1 MEKIFSHV
9 GTQSTTASQLVLR
22 KTYFMLALTIT
33 FSALTAM
40 VSMHYHLPAPG
51 LVFMLI
57 GFYGLMFLTNKFADK
72 PAGII
77 CAFAFTGFLG
87 YSISPIISHYL
98 AAGMGD
104 TVAIALAGTAVVF
117 FCCSAYVLIS
127 KRDMSFLS
135 GMLMA
140 GTVVL
145 LIGIVLNLFLHLPA
159 LQMTLSVL
167 FILFSSAALLWQTS
181 SIIQGGETSYI
192 RATVGIYVSMYN
204 IFVSLLSLLGM
215 SSRNN

>member
-1 MEKIFSHV
+1 MDKIFNQV
-9 GTQSTTASQLVLR
+9 GAQYSTASQLVLR
-22 KTYFMLALTIT
+22 KTYFMLALTIA
-33 FSALTAM
+33 FSALTAT

-51 LVFMLI
+51 LILMLV

-72 PAGII
+72 PAGIV
-77 CAFAFTGFLG
+77 ASFAFTGFLG
-87 YSISPIISHYL
+87 YCISPIIASYL
-98 AAGMGD
+98 AAGMASIV
-104 TVAIALAGTAVVF
+104 TVALAGTALVF
-117 FCCSAYVLIS
+117 FCCSAYVLLT

-145 LIGIVLNLFLHLPA
+145 LVGIVLNLFLHMPA

-181 SIIQGGETSYI
+181 NIIQGGETSYI